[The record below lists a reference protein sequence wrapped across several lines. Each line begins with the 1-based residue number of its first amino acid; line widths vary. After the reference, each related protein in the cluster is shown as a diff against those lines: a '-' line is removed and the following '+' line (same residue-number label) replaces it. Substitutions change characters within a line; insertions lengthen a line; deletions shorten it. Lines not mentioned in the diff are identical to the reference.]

1 MEEDKKEQINVLKL
15 KQINKLID
23 ITDDLI
29 KDDFNLN
36 TMREIRENIVVIIQ
50 LLNQLEMEKKNYE
63 RKIN

>member
-1 MEEDKKEQINVLKL
+1 MEEDKKEQISVLKL

-50 LLNQLEMEKKNYE
+50 LLNQLEMEKKE
-63 RKIN
+63 L

>member
-36 TMREIRENIVVIIQ
+36 TMREIRENVVVIIQ

>member
-1 MEEDKKEQINVLKL
+1 MEEDKKEQISVLKL